1 MKWPVGTMSC
11 TNQRWGRGS
20 RDRLRT
26 NQRPGYLEREGGAA
40 AEGGL
45 EAGPGGGAACTVAV
59 IISIGSV
66 FSVQG
71 NLCSGEMSIREI
83 SIRYMSA
90 VKNVAKS
97 RMIKLLVGCLMNWK
111 LRPAAMLLWW

>member
-1 MKWPVGTMSC
+1 MTGCGPISGLDTWSGRVEPQ
-11 TNQRWGRGS
+11 QRAGS
-20 RDRLRT
+20 RLGRAEA
-26 NQRPGYLEREGGAA
+26 RPAQSQLSYL
-40 AEGGL
+40 L
-45 EAGPGGGAACTVAV
+45 VQC
-59 IISIGSV
+59 SV

>member
-11 TNQRWGRGS
+11 TNQRWGQRS